1 MDILLSGIFIF
12 FAVHLLPGFVNVRNK
27 LISNLGEGPYKGLY
41 SLTALSGLVLIIYG
55 KSKAEYLSIWEPPL
69 WSKHVVILTMLISF
83 YFLVAADMKSNIK
96 RFIRHPMLLG
106 VALWAGVHLL
116 ANGDLASILLF
127 GSFLIFSLIA
137 MVSANVRGATKQQ
150 NQYSIKSDIVTV
162 FASVVAYVIFIK
174 YLHPL
179 LIGVSII

>member
-1 MDILLSGIFIF
+1 MYILLLGILIF

-27 LISNLGEGPYKGLY
+27 LISSLGEGPYKGLY
-41 SLTALSGLVLIIYG
+41 SLTALSGLILIIYG
-55 KSKAEYLSIWEPPL
+55 KSKAEFLPIWEPPV
-69 WSKHVVILTMLISF
+69 WSKHVVIITMLISF
-83 YFLVAADMKSNIK
+83 YFLVAADTKSNIK
-96 RFIRHPMLLG
+96 RLIRHPMLLG

-116 ANGDLASILLF
+116 ANGDLASMLLF
-127 GSFLIFSLIA
+127 GSFFVFSLIA
-137 MVSANVRGATKQQ
+137 MTSANIRGATKQK
-150 NQYSIKSDIVTV
+150 NKYPVKTDIVTV